1 MTVRT
6 DDEEHLGGAAAVA
19 AVEEPDALPL
29 VAVRVPAHLAVRHC
43 CSPAALP
50 PPPRFSYLLEFSLS
64 PPRAIGSGFDR
75 LGSSPGMGVGWKAR
89 IEKRGREKTRG
100 WERSFGGRGR
110 LFIAV
115 GRRRTGAA
123 RGRRA
128 GGVPEARNTWMD
140 GRADMS
146 GDGDT
151 SARRRLL
158 SRTGWASGINL

>member
-75 LGSSPGMGVGWKAR
+75 LGSSPGMGVGWKAG
-89 IEKRGREKTRG
+89 IQKRGREKTRG

-115 GRRRTGAA
+115 GMGGARQAGPRVEGRRGRSGRREHVGGWAGTGTRRRVA
-123 RGRRA
+123 
-128 GGVPEARNTWMD
+128 VC
-140 GRADMS
+140 
-146 GDGDT
+146 
-151 SARRRLL
+151 
-158 SRTGWASGINL
+158 

>member
-1 MTVRT
+1 
-6 DDEEHLGGAAAVA
+6 
-19 AVEEPDALPL
+19 
-29 VAVRVPAHLAVRHC
+29 
-43 CSPAALP
+43 
-50 PPPRFSYLLEFSLS
+50 
-64 PPRAIGSGFDR
+64 
-75 LGSSPGMGVGWKAR
+75 MGVGWKAR

-158 SRTGWASGINL
+158 SRTGWASALGDKFMRLRSKFFGAFYRQFLMPVELDWIMKPRSSTAVATGTLHCAFCSRKP